1 MNRSTVFYFSAVLY
15 TFVLAM
21 SGCKNN
27 TTTKTIT
34 GSGLS
39 YKQITI
45 QEKNKYGE
53 IKVQYPF
60 FPGCADLNKSVKN
73 AIVSPCRSF
82 KSAMKQDWKEMD
94 SIRSETGAEGITPP
108 FSYDVGCNPVILN
121 SRYISLLFITYI
133 MEGGAHGD
141 TTICTFTYDRK
152 LNRLVSITE
161 ATGYTLEKIAADCNE
176 YFTKNLNYSNGS
188 RESEDECTKWIAE
201 GTAPEKKNY
210 EKFTYDGK
218 TLTVYFEP
226 YIVAPYVYGIQKV
239 EIPGK

>member
-1 MNRSTVFYFSAVLY
+1 MKKINAFSAVLCA
-15 TFVLAM
+15 LALGM
-21 SGCKNN
+21 TGCKSSI
-27 TTTKTIT
+27 TTKTLT

-53 IKVQYPF
+53 IKVQYSF
-60 FPGCADLNKSVKN
+60 FPGCADLNKAVKSTV
-73 AIVSPCRSF
+73 VSPFRAF
-82 KSAMKQDWKEMD
+82 KSSMKQDWKEMD
-94 SIRSETGAEGITPP
+94 SIRRKTDSGGVTPP

-121 SRYISLLFITYI
+121 DRYISMLFTTYV

-141 TTICTFTYDRK
+141 TTLCSFTYDRK
-152 LNRLVSITE
+152 QSRLVSITE
-161 ATGYTLEKIAADCNE
+161 ATGYTLEKIAADCSD
-176 YFTKNLNYSNGS
+176 YFTKNLNYSDGS
-188 RESEDECTKWIAE
+188 RESEDECMKWIAE
-201 GTAPEKKNY
+201 GTAPEEKNY

-239 EIPGK
+239 KIPSKQ